1 MNKEKEE
8 MLEKLREVKQ
18 TAEEDLIKNSNTEDK
33 SEVVQ
38 NVKHY
43 GNIELTRRDNGE
55 KDSFELYKV
64 EIYDYNTDKIKTKI
78 YLDGHEVD
86 LLELMQEY
94 EEDIT
99 DTLSNKLNEK
109 KQEDLNKDKE
119 ISDEG
124 KEEKEKIYNL
134 NELEEEKSKEEQENV
149 KEDEEEKE
157 NSKND
162 LTGKKPTHVLQT
174 VDVNST
180 YIDNWTTVSR
190 GFNLPPEVK
199 QIAIASPI
207 QKDDYI
213 ISSSMTM
220 YMLDSKGNIIENIHG
235 KTIKDY
241 FELDDATGNNPMY
254 DDNTKYELE
263 GYAEKNKGQTMM
275 RFKSKESS
283 SLYLSIEQ
291 KEMGGYHEVYAGGR
305 TLDGND
311 PVEIQLETRNE
322 EIQTSLELQE
332 EFGITYKGKYE
343 KDDKDK
349 EADLAEKDEC
359 KPEKISL
366 KNADGDKSTV
376 ALRCKHIPGTDMTW
390 GELSEDT
397 GEGIE
402 ILQERFGRE
411 LINGRE
417 PEVIVK
423 DIERDYE
430 MINRSQEHKHY

>member
-1 MNKEKEE
+1 

-124 KEEKEKIYNL
+124 KKEKIYSL

-174 VDVNST
+174 IDVNST

-254 DDNTKYELE
+254 DDNTKYDSQVKRKRRICR
-263 GYAEKNKGQTMM
+263 EK
-275 RFKSKESS
+275 
-283 SLYLSIEQ
+283 
-291 KEMGGYHEVYAGGR
+291 
-305 TLDGND
+305 
-311 PVEIQLETRNE
+311 
-322 EIQTSLELQE
+322 
-332 EFGITYKGKYE
+332 
-343 KDDKDK
+343 
-349 EADLAEKDEC
+349 
-359 KPEKISL
+359 
-366 KNADGDKSTV
+366 
-376 ALRCKHIPGTDMTW
+376 
-390 GELSEDT
+390 
-397 GEGIE
+397 
-402 ILQERFGRE
+402 
-411 LINGRE
+411 
-417 PEVIVK
+417 
-423 DIERDYE
+423 
-430 MINRSQEHKHY
+430 